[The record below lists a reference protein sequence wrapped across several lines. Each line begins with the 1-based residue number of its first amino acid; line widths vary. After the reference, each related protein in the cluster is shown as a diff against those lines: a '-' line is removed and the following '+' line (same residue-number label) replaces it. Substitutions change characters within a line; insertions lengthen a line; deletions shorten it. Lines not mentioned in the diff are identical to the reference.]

1 MKVLFLVPYPLQGAS
16 NRFRVNQFV
25 PLLQARGVSCRV
37 RPFYSERLWRILYR
51 PGHLAGKFIHG
62 LVCSLNRCADIF
74 RALGSD
80 LVFVHRE
87 AFPVGP
93 AWFER
98 LLALIGKPYVYDFDD
113 AMFLPNVADSNR
125 FFARFKCPGKIT
137 SIVRHSRITLA
148 GNDYLAEYARGRGA
162 SQVKVAPT
170 VVDTSVFSPRVRE
183 TERPGRPVVIG
194 WIGSPTTVRYLEPI
208 LPAIRSLLAKR
219 PGRVEFRVVGATLPG
234 DLPSGMSCRPW
245 SLETEVRELQGF
257 DIGVMPMPD
266 NDWTRG
272 KCAFKAI
279 EYLAVGIPA
288 VCSPVGMNLRLIEP
302 GVDGFLPDGAEQW
315 EEVLENLIEDSSLRE
330 RIGACGRAKAVKSY
344 SVEIIFPL
352 ILDTLLAAAG
362 ERCKNI
368 RMPVTEGVK
377 GQVCHKQHEST
388 GADG

>member
-25 PLLQARGVSCRV
+25 PLLQARGVRCRV
-37 RPFYSERLWRILYR
+37 RHFYSERLWRILYR

-62 LVCSLNRCADIF
+62 LICSLNRCADIF

-80 LVFVHRE
+80 LVFIHRE

-98 LLALIGKPYVYDFDD
+98 LLTLIGKPYVYDFDD

-125 FFARFKCPGKIT
+125 FFARLKCPGKIA
-137 SIVRHSRITLA
+137 SIIRLSRITLA
-148 GNDYLAEYARGRGA
+148 GNEYLAEYARGCGA
-162 SQVKVAPT
+162 RQVRIAPT
-170 VVDTSVFSPRVRE
+170 VVDTDMFRPRGRE
-183 TERPGRPVVIG
+183 TERTGAPVVIG

-208 LPAIRSLLAKR
+208 FPAIRSLLAR
-219 PGRVEFRVVGATLPG
+219 HPGRVEFRVVGATLPG
-234 DLPSGMSCRPW
+234 ELPSGTSCRPW

-288 VCSPVGMNLRLIEP
+288 VCSPVGMNLQLIEP
-302 GVDGFLPDGAEQW
+302 GVDGFLPESAEQW
-315 EEVLENLIEDSSLRE
+315 EEVLSKLIEDSGLRE
-330 RIGACGRAKAVKSY
+330 RMGACGRAKAVKVY
-344 SVEIIFPL
+344 SVEKIFPL
-352 ILDTLLAAAG
+352 FLDTLLAAAG
-362 ERCKNI
+362 EKRAASGL
-368 RMPVTEGVK
+368 PVTEGYN